1 MLSKNDFYNLR
12 KQVVLNSLFINDYN
26 NNLYIKPETVCNF
39 FNSAVEYINDE
50 YKAKNNNDIE
60 LSKITTK
67 KLYDYYKTFECDPLS
82 RDDFIAHYNFTVF
95 NGLLIYDIFYGINDY
110 VLMAEFYHSDVVG
123 MKVYKMCK
131 HKIYYDSDTP
141 YIKHN
146 NQRFNIND
154 FRRVN

>member
-39 FNSAVEYINDE
+39 FNSAIEYINDE

-67 KLYDYYKTFECDPLS
+67 KLYDYYKTMECDPLS

-123 MKVYKMCK
+123 MKAYKMCK
-131 HKIYYDSDTP
+131 HKIYYDNDMP